1 MLQNEDENTRDL
13 RIRLVKN
20 FQNLATTT
28 TKRIIKC
35 VRLMKSNANLR
46 NQEMPRTNK
55 IIEKQAKRNG
65 NMCKLIVQYMQ

>member
-1 MLQNEDENTRDL
+1 
-13 RIRLVKN
+13 
-20 FQNLATTT
+20 
-28 TKRIIKC
+28 
-35 VRLMKSNANLR
+35 MKSNANLR